1 MRLVLVLVLLF
12 SSAVFAQQSD
22 VDAEIRQLQAQVSAV
37 QQEQQSVYQQ
47 FQMTT
52 TLRNDELQAANPT
65 VIENSPVYSSDN
77 PPPNYDDIVRAKA
90 ARDQRIRQYTTEVN
104 TLYARYQ
111 ELEQQKQQ
119 LIARIRALSV
129 R

>member
-1 MRLVLVLVLLF
+1 MRLLAVLVFLF
-12 SSAVFAQQSD
+12 SSAVLAQQSE
-22 VDAEIRQLQAQVSAV
+22 VEAEMRQLQAQVSSIK
-37 QQEQQSVYQQ
+37 QEQQSVYQQ

-65 VIENSPVYSSDN
+65 VIQNSPIYSSDN

-90 ARDQRIRQYTTEVN
+90 ARDERIHQYTSQVN
-104 TLYARYQ
+104 ALYARYQ

-119 LIARIRALSV
+119 LYERMRALSG